1 LSAGRGT
8 RRERVVGR
16 DARARHRSLQHTFAN
31 PFERQIM
38 VSVRRLQDMNVR
50 RLVLDVDKAVIKPS
64 VTELAEAISQV
75 AGVEAVNI
83 TVTEIDIETVGFNV
97 TVEGQNLSYPDLE
110 RAIEG
115 TGAVVHSIDQLV
127 AGSRLLEEIKRV
139 RT

>member
-1 LSAGRGT
+1 
-8 RRERVVGR
+8 
-16 DARARHRSLQHTFAN
+16 
-31 PFERQIM
+31 
-38 VSVRRLQDMNVR
+38 MNVR

-97 TVEGQNLSYPDLE
+97 TIEGQNLSYPDLE

-127 AGSRLLEEIKRV
+127 AGSRIVEEVKRV